1 MTTNIVTIWPKQH
14 TLLKDY
20 SCSKSHYM
28 CGFFFMSSVHPNSMK
43 KILFS
48 TAAFMM
54 LATGVAMPA
63 NAQHCDVQRGDSMWR
78 IAKRYN
84 VPFGKVLILNKHF
97 HNPHMIH
104 PRDEVELPDGS
115 TGQSTHD
122 SGTGDS
128 DAAQS
133 RGETES
139 SQAVEILNLVNQER
153 KKAGV
158 PALTLSEKLTSI
170 ANTKAKDMADKNY
183 FSHESPT
190 YGSPFDMLKHFGV
203 SYSYAGENIAAGQK
217 TAAEVMNS
225 WMNSSGHRQ
234 NILNKNYTQLGVG
247 YTQGGQY
254 GTEWVQLF
262 IRP

>member
-1 MTTNIVTIWPKQH
+1 
-14 TLLKDY
+14 
-20 SCSKSHYM
+20 M
-28 CGFFFMSSVHPNSMK
+28 CGFFFMLLAHTNTMK
-43 KILFS
+43 KIIISL
-48 TAAFMM
+48 AA
-54 LATGVAMPA
+54 LTIIATGTAMPA
-63 NAQHCDVQRGDSMWR
+63 SAQHCDVQRGDSMWR
-78 IAKRYN
+78 IAKRYK

-97 HNPHMIH
+97 RNPHMIH
-104 PRDEVELPDGS
+104 PKDEVELPDGS
-115 TGQSTHD
+115 TGETTND

-133 RGETES
+133 RGEKES

-183 FSHESPT
+183 FSHDSPT

-203 SYSYAGENIAAGQK
+203 SYSYAGENIAAGQRS
-217 TAAEVMNS
+217 AAEVMNS
-225 WMNSSGHRQ
+225 WMNSSGHKA

-247 YTQGGQY
+247 YYEGGQY